1 MDKIFGERHIDANAP
16 RWLGANEGHFFAWLC
31 GLSVPIEMIGGSS
44 VELWKTEG
52 LWIIIRGLDVVCS
65 ACYVSLMVQQTQN
78 GQSIVGGQLV

>member
-1 MDKIFGERHIDANAP
+1 
-16 RWLGANEGHFFAWLC
+16 
-31 GLSVPIEMIGGSS
+31 MIGGGS

-52 LWIIIRGLDVVCS
+52 LWITIRGLDIVCS